1 MINQKILKNGL
12 KEAKEF
18 DDLDIE
24 KEIKN
29 YETWIDKR
37 EKELKEFS
45 RVTGVDLLGKVKKF

>member
-1 MINQKILKNGL
+1 
-12 KEAKEF
+12 
-18 DDLDIE
+18 LDIE